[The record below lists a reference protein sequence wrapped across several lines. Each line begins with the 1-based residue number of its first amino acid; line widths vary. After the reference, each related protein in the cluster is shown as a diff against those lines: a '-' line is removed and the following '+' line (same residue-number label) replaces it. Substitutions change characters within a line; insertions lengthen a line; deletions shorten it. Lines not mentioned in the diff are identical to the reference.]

1 MKVKIASYK
10 SELVV
15 LVVRHT
21 RHVGVK
27 ENPIIVI
34 ELHIKRLRVPGHSI
48 KKFNYTTLRV
58 INGLSN

>member
-1 MKVKIASYK
+1 MGCFKNELFDFSVK
-10 SELVV
+10 
-15 LVVRHT
+15 HT
-21 RHVGVK
+21 AHVDVK

-48 KKFNYTTLRV
+48 KKFNYTTPLV